1 MLRPLHLGS
10 PSHSKPTNV
19 HCPIMKIAQTILLV
33 GVTLACGHLMAS
45 DGRPEKIK
53 AFEHNIATSK
63 IGKMVECTGK
73 WDLRDKPEITPM
85 ACASLGLPTDD
96 DGNYVNTDQLV
107 HNGWTVVDRQTF
119 PYVSPEGISSPNW
132 LRVVVRLKKT
142 EARKQYEEPKYASKT
157 KP

>member
-1 MLRPLHLGS
+1 
-10 PSHSKPTNV
+10 
-19 HCPIMKIAQTILLV
+19 
-33 GVTLACGHLMAS
+33 MAS
-45 DGRPEKIK
+45 DGRPEKTK

-73 WDLRDKPEITPM
+73 WDLRDKPELTTM
-85 ACASLGLPTDD
+85 ACSSLGLPTNDEA
-96 DGNYVNTDQLV
+96 NYVNTDQLV

-119 PYVSPEGISSPNW
+119 PFVSPEGTSSPNL

-142 EARKQYEEPKYASKT
+142 EVRKQYEEPKYASKT